1 MPHFATLFDRLR
13 ADWHGHWLAF
23 LLGALFPLS
32 LAPFHAW
39 PVALLALALFVPL
52 LGQLSPRQAALR
64 FWLFGTGLWAS
75 GASWLYVSIHD
86 YGNTSA
92 PLAAVMVL
100 FVAVVMALFFA
111 AQGWLYRRFE
121 LDRVAWLA
129 FPALWVL
136 FEWLRSWLFTGF
148 PWLYA
153 GYAFL
158 DTPLAGLAPVG
169 GVFSVSFLAVFTA
182 SVLGLALHGD
192 AYRGRLIILAVAF
205 WLDSWGL
212 TQIRWTEPEGT
223 PLKVAI
229 VQPAIP
235 QDAKW
240 QLEWRDRTTARLARL
255 SAKEWGKQDLILW
268 PEAAVPMFLQE
279 EAAVKFLL
287 PLDERGAE
295 THTALVTGIPYAI
308 PRGEQE
314 PIFHNS
320 IIALGNGEG
329 VYHKQRLVPFG
340 EYVPFAELLRG
351 LLPFF
356 NLPMSSFTEG
366 SPWQTPLRVGSVTL
380 GPSICYEIA
389 YPGLVRSQAAH
400 SDVLVTISNDA
411 WFGSSHGPHQHFQMV
426 RMRALETGRAIL
438 RGTNNGISAVIGPRG
453 EVQAQAPQFVQ
464 TVMHTTVQATRG
476 LTPYVRF
483 GEAPILALALML
495 LLTSAWVARQ
505 QRQRQ
510 RETMAVAVAE

>member
-1 MPHFATLFDRLR
+1 MPQFATLFDRLR
-13 ADWHGHWLAF
+13 ANWHGHWLAF

-32 LAPFHAW
+32 LAPFNAW

-52 LGQLSPRQAALR
+52 VGQLTPRRAALR
-64 FWLFGTGLWAS
+64 FWCFGVGFWAS
-75 GASWLYVSIHD
+75 GASWLFVSIHD
-86 YGNTSA
+86 YGYTSA
-92 PLAAVMVL
+92 PLAALMVL
-100 FVAVVMALFFA
+100 FVAMVMALFFA
-111 AQGWLYRRFE
+111 AQGWLYRRLE

-129 FPALWVL
+129 FPALWIL

-148 PWLYA
+148 PWLYT

-158 DTPLAGLAPVG
+158 DTPLAGVAPVG
-169 GVFSVSFLAVFTA
+169 GVFAVSFLAVFTA

-192 AYRGRLIILAVAF
+192 AYRGRLLLLAVAF
-205 WLDSWGL
+205 WLDGWGL
-212 TQIRWTEPEGT
+212 SQIRWTEPDGA

-255 SAKEWGKQDLILW
+255 SEKEWGKQDLILW

-287 PLDERGAE
+287 PLDERGE
-295 THTALVTGIPYAI
+295 QTHTALVTGVPYAI
-308 PRGEQE
+308 PIDAQTAL
-314 PIFHNS
+314 FHNS
-320 IIALGNGEG
+320 IIALGDGEG

-340 EYVPFAELLRG
+340 EYVPFGELLRN
-351 LLPFF
+351 LMPFF
-356 NLPMSSFTEG
+356 NLPMSSFSEG
-366 SPWQTPLRVGSVTL
+366 APWQAPLRAGRITL

-389 YPGLVRSQAAH
+389 YPALVRAQAAR

-438 RGTNNGISAVIGPRG
+438 RGTNNGISAVIGPNG
-453 EVQAQAPQFVQ
+453 QVQAQAPQFVQ
-464 TVMHTTVQATRG
+464 TVMHTSVQATRG

-483 GEAPILALALML
+483 GEAPILALALL
-495 LLTSAWVARQ
+495 LLMTSAWVAWK
-505 QRQRQ
+505 QRRLAAAP
-510 RETMAVAVAE
+510 EMVAE